1 MFKVEFFHELYY
13 SNITLIGCYIVI
25 LSKRDEDQTVTWEK
39 KIGHIIVHR
48 LVMKNKLEYIFS
60 LPEIFQNEISFYIE
74 MLELRGFNFCSF
86 KFS

>member
-1 MFKVEFFHELYY
+1 MKPKQQHE
-13 SNITLIGCYIVI
+13 G
-25 LSKRDEDQTVTWEK
+25 EK
-39 KIGHIIVHR
+39 KKKGNVTVHR

-60 LPEIFQNEISFYIE
+60 LPEIFQNEINFCIK